1 MDIQKVTIFYKFE
14 TVKNWIEQIITNKN
28 PNKPIWKRGDK
39 IIFKGKKPP
48 RNERNIGNPNIH
60 FSVAI
65 EQLVIF
71 LLLIALK

>member
-14 TVKNWIEQIITNKN
+14 TVKNWIEQIITKKN
-28 PNKPIWKRGDK
+28 PSELIWKRGDE

-48 RNERNIGNPNIH
+48 RNERNIGNPNIR

-71 LLLIALK
+71 LALIASK

>member
-14 TVKNWIEQIITNKN
+14 TVKNWIEQIITKKN
-28 PNKPIWKRGDK
+28 PSELIWKRGDK

-48 RNERNIGNPNIH
+48 RNERNIGNSKIH

-65 EQLVIF
+65 EQLVFF
-71 LLLIALK
+71 LLLIASK